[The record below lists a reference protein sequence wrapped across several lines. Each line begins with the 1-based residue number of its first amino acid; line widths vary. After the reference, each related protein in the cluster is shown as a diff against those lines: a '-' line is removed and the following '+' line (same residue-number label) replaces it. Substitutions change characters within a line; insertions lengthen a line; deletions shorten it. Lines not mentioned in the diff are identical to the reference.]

1 MQVSKIGFEAFTLLR
16 QNGLILFLTG
26 LAPDAQL
33 RLVLMV
39 MRQSLGPHLMPRTG
53 INRCIGIP
61 CVHTV
66 HLIRFN
72 PAPLDG
78 DPVITPLAQLGEI
91 VLGGD
96 VGVHDDRRL
105 VLALI
110 LCGKAVQ
117 RVEKRAGFADIA
129 RQYTGSAWESALIR
143 GKGQRDQRTI
153 VPLLLGTSELGQP
166 RCRSSGHV
174 RVGQVM
180 ENHRAASAEQL
191 ALAGKQG
198 VFNGPVVFDQDI
210 AETIELVQFEADPDA
225 PRDPAED
232 HRQTIQTRDH
242 ILKFD
247 AEDYSGLSLNEYH
260 CLRAARAGGNDVA
273 EARLN
278 IDGRMLSVRRFDER
292 DGTRLGFEDLASL
305 NTKIAED
312 KYSGT
317 IERDLFK
324 RVGEFS
330 GDARKENLGAQ
341 FRLCVTNFAIR
352 NGDAHLKNFA
362 ILFDDADKGPFTL
375 APAYDLVTTIAYLEA
390 DMMALHYGGSKR
402 WPKPGAVLQLGAR
415 ATLGRQRAQEII
427 NEAGAGL
434 REALP
439 VMLADFEARGM
450 GEIGRKIAA
459 AWNEGLVKS
468 LGVDPGVIP
477 ESGTEPGS
485 TDTANPFSSTA
496 NKTDPDTEPK

>member
-1 MQVSKIGFEAFTLLR
+1 MTFRVWVEDRPVGRLDKFERGSTFVYDADVNPADAISLTMPVRTASYDSIRGLLPVFDTNLPEGALR
-16 QNGLILFLTG
+16 ERIETG
-26 LAPDAQL
+26 LRKAHGRVDPIDIL
-33 RLVLMV
+33 RMTGRNQIGRITILPEGEKPERRASIRNIDEILEQQATQALVEEIMTRYATRSGV
-39 MRQSLGPHLMPRTG
+39 SGAMPK
-53 INRCIGIP
+53 I
-61 CVHTV
+61 
-66 HLIRFN
+66 LI
-72 PAPLDG
+72 
-78 DPVITPLAQLGEI
+78 
-91 VLGGD
+91 
-96 VGVHDDRRL
+96 
-105 VLALI
+105 
-110 LCGKAVQ
+110 
-117 RVEKRAGFADIA
+117 
-129 RQYTGSAWESALIR
+129 
-143 GKGQRDQRTI
+143 
-153 VPLLLGTSELGQP
+153 
-166 RCRSSGHV
+166 
-174 RVGQVM
+174 
-180 ENHRAASAEQL
+180 
-191 ALAGKQG
+191 
-198 VFNGPVVFDQDI
+198 
-210 AETIELVQFEADPDA
+210 EADSDA

-232 HRQTIQTRDH
+232 HRQTIQTRDY

-247 AEDYSGLSLNEYH
+247 AEDYPGLSLNEYH

-330 GDARKENLGAQ
+330 GDARKENLEAL

-415 ATLGRQRAQEII
+415 AKPGRQRAQEII
-427 NEAGAGL
+427 NEVGAGL

-485 TDTANPFSSTA
+485 TDIANPFSSTA